1 MKERSHDIHTRITDA
16 MKKNKEDSSKLA
28 SLSALERELVSIDGQ
43 IQSISI
49 APSGLA
55 ETSLD
60 IRISEA
66 SRSLNSLSLRIE
78 STIDSDK

>member
-16 MKKNKEDSSKLA
+16 MKKNKEDGPRLA
-28 SLSALERELVSIDGQ
+28 SLSAFERELTSIDGQ

-49 APSGLA
+49 APPSLA

-66 SRSLNSLSLRIE
+66 SRSLNSLSLRVE
-78 STIDSDK
+78 STIDSFQ

>member
-1 MKERSHDIHTRITDA
+1 
-16 MKKNKEDSSKLA
+16 MKKNKEDGPRLA
-28 SLSALERELVSIDGQ
+28 SLSAFERELTSIDGQ

-78 STIDSDK
+78 STIDSFQ